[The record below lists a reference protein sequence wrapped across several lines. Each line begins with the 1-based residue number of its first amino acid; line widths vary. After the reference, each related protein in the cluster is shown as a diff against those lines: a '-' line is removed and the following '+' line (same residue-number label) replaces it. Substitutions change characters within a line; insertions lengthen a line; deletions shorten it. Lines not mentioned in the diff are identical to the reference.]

1 MVEPGVHARRTLP
14 ALTQDVRLEHLGAD
28 GAAVRTEDLDR
39 SSIFTGPEVAGL
51 RLTATLTP
59 DQDGDWTLGLTATGP
74 GRLWVDDA
82 LVVDDP
88 APQPGGTLL
97 GQGSREARGTVAL
110 RAGAPVTIRAEAR
123 QAPGLPLAGLGVG
136 ALAPQ
141 PPDLLER
148 AVAAA
153 AAADAAVVVVGTGEQ
168 WESEGADREAFALPG
183 EQDEL
188 VRRVAAVQPRTVVVV
203 AAGSAVD
210 LGWADGVP
218 AVLQPWFAGQEGG
231 HALADVLFGDAEP
244 GGRLPVTVPA
254 ALEDGGAFPD
264 VPGRDGVVRY
274 SEGVLVGHRWLDAR
288 GTRRGSRS
296 VTASATRRSRS
307 APSRWRATPRPT
319 TSCSPR
325 PSRTGGARGQGR
337 RPGLPRAAR
346 RRDHPPPADAGRLR
360 RRGGAGRAGRPRC
373 ACRSPARAFEV
384 WHPDEATW
392 LLPAG
397 PYRLH
402 VGWSSRDLPVA
413 LGVEVLGG

>member
-1 MVEPGVHARRTLP
+1 M
-14 ALTQDVRLEHLGAD
+14 RLERLGAD

-39 SSIFTGPEVAGL
+39 SSLFTRPEVAGL

-74 GRLWVDDA
+74 GRLWVDDV

-110 RAGAPVTIRAEAR
+110 RAGAPVTVRAEAR

-188 VRRVAAVQPRTVVVV
+188 GAGWPRCSRGRSSSSPPARRWTWAGPTASRRSCSRGSPGRRAATPWPTSSSATPSP
-203 AAGSAVD
+203 AAGC
-210 LGWADGVP
+210 P
-218 AVLQPWFAGQEGG
+218 
-231 HALADVLFGDAEP
+231 
-244 GGRLPVTVPA
+244 
-254 ALEDGGAFPD
+254 
-264 VPGRDGVVRY
+264 
-274 SEGVLVGHRWLDAR
+274 
-288 GTRRGSRS
+288 
-296 VTASATRRSRS
+296 
-307 APSRWRATPRPT
+307 
-319 TSCSPR
+319 
-325 PSRTGGARGQGR
+325 
-337 RPGLPRAAR
+337 
-346 RRDHPPPADAGRLR
+346 
-360 RRGGAGRAGRPRC
+360 
-373 ACRSPARAFEV
+373 
-384 WHPDEATW
+384 
-392 LLPAG
+392 
-397 PYRLH
+397 
-402 VGWSSRDLPVA
+402 
-413 LGVEVLGG
+413 